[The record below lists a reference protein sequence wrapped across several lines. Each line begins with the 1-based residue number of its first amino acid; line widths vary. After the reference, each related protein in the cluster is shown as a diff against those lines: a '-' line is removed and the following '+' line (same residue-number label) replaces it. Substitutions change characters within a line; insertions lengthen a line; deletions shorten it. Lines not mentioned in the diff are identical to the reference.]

1 MYLNKFELNE
11 ILKLILNFN
20 ILMERCYFNSCILN
34 DNKYLSKYKKHFI
47 NKEGKLTKELF
58 KDVEKD
64 NKIIKSLNIISDLKK
79 YKFCMEHYNNLVKL
93 SEIKE
98 KILSKPDNIPKD
110 CLISLNKIL
119 KNDIDLKKRLY
130 EFENTNI
137 IKILLKNLYSS
148 NDKDIKLYLLL
159 NLNHFL
165 KEYIV
170 ILKDKN
176 INDEEKNKIEDE
188 RHLDNEIFG
197 ILVKEI
203 KDLKLEIYNLNQK
216 KVNPSINDEN
226 LLRDVILYNL
236 CLNNIECL
244 FNNWN
249 KKKDILDLKKT
260 TDLIQNTSDIL
271 CQVISAYDSIPNKI
285 ICNELFYNIIG
296 FLNVYL
302 LCEIKNFDL
311 VVYLINFFV
320 KTNQHIYGY
329 LEEYKNEKYFKNTI
343 RNFMTILNTVL
354 ETMIGVSLRELQKE
368 QMDNFL
374 DNSEKFN
381 QDKKYELLFYKNN
394 DLIKELKEK
403 VRLTFLNNNNLKI
416 NNDKEN

>member
-1 MYLNKFELNE
+1 
-11 ILKLILNFN
+11 
-20 ILMERCYFNSCILN
+20 MERCYFNSCMLN
-34 DNKYLSKYKKHFI
+34 DNKYLSKYKKHFM
-47 NKEGKLTKELF
+47 NKEGKMTKELF
-58 KDVEKD
+58 VEVEKE
-64 NKIIKSLNIISDLKK
+64 NNIIKSLNITSNLNK
-79 YKFCMEHYNNLVKL
+79 YIFCIDHYNNLLEL
-93 SEIKE
+93 STIIE
-98 KILSKPDNIPKD
+98 KIIYKPENIPKD

-130 EFENTNI
+130 ELDFQRDTTI
-137 IKILLKNLYSS
+137 VKILLKNLYTA

-165 KEYIV
+165 KENIV
-170 ILKDKN
+170 KLKDKN
-176 INDEEKNKIEDE
+176 NNDEEKNKIEAE
-188 RHLDNEIFG
+188 RHLDNDIFG
-197 ILVKEI
+197 VLCQEI
-203 KDLKLEIYNLNQK
+203 NSLKLEIYNLNQN
-216 KVNPSINDEN
+216 KVNPSINDEK

-249 KKKDILDLKKT
+249 KKKDILDIKKT
-260 TDLIQNTSDIL
+260 ADLIQNTSDIL
-271 CQVISAYDSIPNKI
+271 CQVISAYSSIPNKI

-329 LEEYKNEKYFKNTI
+329 LDEYKNEKYFKNTI
-343 RNFMTILNTVL
+343 RNFITTLNTVL
-354 ETMIGVSLRELQKE
+354 ETMIGVSLKELNKDQL
-368 QMDNFL
+368 DNFL
-374 DNSEKFN
+374 VNSAKFN
-381 QDKKYELLFYKNN
+381 EDKKYELLFYKNN

-403 VRLTFLNNNNLKI
+403 ARLTFSNNNNQKI
-416 NNDKEN
+416 NNDEKN